1 MHLYYLSYFS
11 LRILLSLIIIGITED
26 LPFGWSTTLDI
37 NGETLY
43 NFIKLLGAPISLFID
58 IPTIDIIESSRYF
71 SNEIRQQG
79 VENINLHAIWWKYL
93 IGVTIF
99 YGIFFRF
106 IVYLI
111 AKLKFK
117 SVIKE
122 RALELGKDLI
132 KAFNEPL
139 IVDL

>member
-1 MHLYYLSYFS
+1 VHLYYLSYFS